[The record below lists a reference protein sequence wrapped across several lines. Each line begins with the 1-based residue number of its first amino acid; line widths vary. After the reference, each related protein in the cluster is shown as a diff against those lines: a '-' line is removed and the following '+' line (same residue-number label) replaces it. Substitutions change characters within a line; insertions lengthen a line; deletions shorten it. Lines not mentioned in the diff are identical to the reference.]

1 MILQGVINALGNED
15 WESEFDLTPKA
26 LPRSFFAVALYIPL
40 SFVAARAT
48 VKYNDVVG
56 HVPYMSIAI
65 ILILISLTF
74 PLVAYILCS
83 VFDKQESFRSWVI
96 VRHWAILFAWFIVA
110 LPFGVYLIGLIPFS
124 VAFFL
129 GMMAYLGTL
138 AIDIRLAAR
147 VAEFDWMGSV
157 FTGILISAS
166 SMMVLFLGM
175 QQIIS

>member
-40 SFVAARAT
+40 SFVAARAA

-56 HVPYMSIAI
+56 HVPYLSIAL

-83 VFDKQESFRSWVI
+83 VFDKQESFRAWVI
-96 VRHWAILFAWFIVA
+96 VRHWAILFAWIIVA
-110 LPFGVYLIGLIPFS
+110 LPFGIYLIGLIPFS

-147 VAEFDWMGSV
+147 VAGFDWTGAV
-157 FTGILISAS
+157 FAGILITAS
-166 SMMVLFLGM
+166 SMMVLLLGM

>member
-15 WESEFDLTPKA
+15 WESEFDLSPKA

-40 SFVAARAT
+40 SFVAARAA

-56 HVPYMSIAI
+56 HVPYLSIAI

-83 VFDKQESFRSWVI
+83 VFDKQESFRAWVI
-96 VRHWAILFAWFIVA
+96 VRHWAILFAWIIVA
-110 LPFGVYLIGLIPFS
+110 LPFGIYLIGLIPFS

-138 AIDIRLAAR
+138 AIDIRLASR
-147 VAEFDWMGSV
+147 VAGFDWMGAV
-157 FTGILISAS
+157 FAGILISAS
-166 SMMVLFLGM
+166 SMMVLLLGM